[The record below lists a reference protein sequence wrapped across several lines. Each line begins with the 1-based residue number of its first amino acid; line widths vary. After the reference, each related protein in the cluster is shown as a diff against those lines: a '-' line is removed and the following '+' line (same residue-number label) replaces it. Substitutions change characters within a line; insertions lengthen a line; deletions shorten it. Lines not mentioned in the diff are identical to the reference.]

1 MPRIDKYI
9 YLDCSINTILEHIRG
24 RGRDYEDELDLM
36 YVYEL
41 KALYDEWAKTLPP
54 ERTLIVRMDDGE
66 YDLEQIVKFIE
77 A

>member
-1 MPRIDKYI
+1 
-9 YLDCSINTILEHIRG
+9 
-24 RGRDYEDELDLM
+24 M

-54 ERTLIVRMDDGE
+54 ERTLIVHMDDGE
-66 YDLEQIVKFIE
+66 YDLEKIVKFIE